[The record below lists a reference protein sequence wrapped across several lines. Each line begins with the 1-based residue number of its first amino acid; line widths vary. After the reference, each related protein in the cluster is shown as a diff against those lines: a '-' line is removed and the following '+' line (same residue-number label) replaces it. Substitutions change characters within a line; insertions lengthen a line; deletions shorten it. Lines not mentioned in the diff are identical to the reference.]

1 MTVFAV
7 TFTNLVTVAIS
18 AMLAGVGVT
27 AVFSLCLLG
36 ASRASERR
44 RAGKSAGA
52 WTLLAVVAGS
62 GVLAASV
69 LGIYA
74 VAAL

>member
-1 MTVFAV
+1 MTVHAVSFAD
-7 TFTNLVTVAIS
+7 LGTVVIA

-27 AVFSLCLLG
+27 TIFSLCLLG

-44 RAGKSAGA
+44 RAGAGARA

-62 GVLAASV
+62 GVLAVSA

>member
-1 MTVFAV
+1 MTVVAV
-7 TFTNLVTVAIS
+7 TFTNLVTVAI
-18 AMLAGVGVT
+18 AALVAGIGVT
-27 AVFSLCLLG
+27 AIFSLCLLG

-44 RAGKSAGA
+44 RAGRSAGA
-52 WTLLAVVAGS
+52 WTLLAVVAGA
-62 GVLAASV
+62 GVLAVSA

>member
-1 MTVFAV
+1 MIVFAV
-7 TFTNLVTVAIS
+7 SFGDLVTVAIA
-18 AMLAGVGVT
+18 AMVAGIGVT

-44 RAGKSAGA
+44 RAGRSAGA
-52 WTLLAVVAGS
+52 WTLLAVVAGA
-62 GVLAASV
+62 GVLAVSA